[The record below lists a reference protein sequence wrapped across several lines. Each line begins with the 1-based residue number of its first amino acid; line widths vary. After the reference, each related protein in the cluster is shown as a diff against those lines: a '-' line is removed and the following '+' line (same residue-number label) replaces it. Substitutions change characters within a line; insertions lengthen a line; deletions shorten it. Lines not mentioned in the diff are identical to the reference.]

1 MGFELQKINFVETQF
16 FFFFSD
22 ELVVRGRLV
31 NETCHKQIDNI
42 GPITVTFPF
51 EIGEQFHQ
59 GISSNVGKVK
69 KQKTVLCGTPYQV
82 FKPEKRVTCHAC
94 GLIVATRGH
103 LERHQRSHG
112 ANNTYK
118 CYLCDCSF
126 TRKKKVLDH
135 LDKAHGIMT
144 PKFAI

>member
-1 MGFELQKINFVETQF
+1 MSQILRFPAIPSE
-16 FFFFSD
+16 D

-69 KQKTVLCGTPYQV
+69 KQKTVLCEHLIKSSSQRNESPAMPVDSLLPLEVTWRGTNAPMEQIIPTNVTYV
-82 FKPEKRVTCHAC
+82 TVASPERRKCWTILIKPMA
-94 GLIVATRGH
+94 
-103 LERHQRSHG
+103 
-112 ANNTYK
+112 
-118 CYLCDCSF
+118 
-126 TRKKKVLDH
+126 
-135 LDKAHGIMT
+135 
-144 PKFAI
+144 